1 MVSSTESTPT
11 ETEAPTDVA
20 ESSAPDIVETD
31 SAEAPAVAEQA
42 AEVPAAEAPVAAE
55 PTVAEPVAE
64 VPAAAPKAAAPSNS
78 RFSEA
83 ERTLRK
89 ERVAKAKDALA
100 RSVGVKG
107 DHVAPA
113 RASLKMYL
121 QRLNEPNQPDDA
133 RFELLINGPFTA
145 PPKKKTNDRKF

>member
-1 MVSSTESTPT
+1 MVSSTESTQT
-11 ETEAPTDVA
+11 ETEATTDVV
-20 ESSAPDIVETD
+20 ESSAPATVETEVVETAAAD
-31 SAEAPAVAEQA
+31 APTEAEPV
-42 AEVPAAEAPVAAE
+42 AEAPVADA
-55 PTVAEPVAE
+55 
-64 VPAAAPKAAAPSNS
+64 PAAAPKAAAPSNS

-89 ERVAKAKDALA
+89 ERVAKAKDAMA
-100 RSVGVKG
+100 RSVGLKG

>member
-1 MVSSTESTPT
+1 MVSSTESTQT
-11 ETEAPTDVA
+11 ETEAPTEVA
-20 ESSAPDIVETD
+20 ESSAPATVETD
-31 SAEAPAVAEQA
+31 VVETAAADAPADAE
-42 AEVPAAEAPVAAE
+42 PAAEAPVVAA
-55 PTVAEPVAE
+55 
-64 VPAAAPKAAAPSNS
+64 PAAAPKAAASSNS

-100 RSVGVKG
+100 RSVGLKG
-107 DHVAPA
+107 DHIAPA